1 MHGRL
6 SASYGTRN
14 SGNSGCESSSRP
26 EYFLSAEAFCCE
38 VEDGAIILE
47 LATGTYIGIHAECLP
62 DLRIRVLN
70 WPSSNGVARE
80 SQSEASEKLIL
91 DLLSRGVLTTSPT
104 TERRPV
110 TLNARESLPIGGPS
124 AASQSG
130 VRLKHMAHFA
140 VSLFR
145 VAPRYRHDLASLL
158 RWLRHTR
165 RSFRQEDDS
174 RRAAKTAEA
183 MAAFL
188 RIRVWF
194 YTAHRSCLLDSLVL
208 AGFLLRQGIP
218 CALIVGVSTKPF
230 LAHAWV
236 QLGELV
242 LNDTAEHVQTFTRI
256 LTVDEF
262 V

>member
-1 MHGRL
+1 MHSRL
-6 SASYGTRN
+6 LASYGTYN
-14 SGNSGCESSSRP
+14 SGDSGRESSSRP

-70 WPSSNGVARE
+70 WPSSNGIARE
-80 SQSEASEKLIL
+80 SQSEASEKLIF
-91 DLLSRGVLTTSPT
+91 DLVSRGVLTTSPT
-104 TERRPV
+104 TARRSV
-110 TLNARESLPIGGPS
+110 KLNARVSLPMGGPS
-124 AASQSG
+124 AASQPG
-130 VRLKHMAHFA
+130 VRLRHIVHF
-140 VSLFR
+140 VISLIR
-145 VAPRYRHDLASLL
+145 VAPRYRHNLASLL
-158 RWLRHTR
+158 RWLPHTR
-165 RSFRQEDDS
+165 QSFRQEEEL
-174 RRAAKTAEA
+174 RRAAKTAEV

-208 AGFLLRQGIP
+208 TGFLLRQGIP
-218 CALIVGVSTKPF
+218 CALIIGVSTKPF

-242 LNDTAEHVQTFTRI
+242 LNDTAEHVQTFTPI

-262 V
+262 S